1 MDISN
6 LLPGDI
12 IWGMFPCDDG
22 RGFARHAAI
31 VVGSVNN
38 EPLALVGT
46 SQDVPERSGTDRL
59 VLAPRGKV
67 SMDDDW
73 RLTGLAKPTRFDGR
87 GKLFKVRQAKEW
99 CLIGTIRECKQE
111 SQNREWTRTF
121 RQVQAVVASEA
132 AKRMRKH
139 HQTRRSA

>member
-12 IWGMFPCDDG
+12 IWGEFPCDDG

-31 VVGSVNN
+31 VAGSVND
-38 EPLALVGT
+38 ESLALVGT
-46 SQDVPERSGTDRL
+46 SQDVPERSSADRL
-59 VLAPRGKV
+59 VLAPRGKA
-67 SMDDDW
+67 SSDEDW

-87 GKLFKVRQAKEW
+87 GKLFNVKQAREW
-99 CLIGTIRECKQE
+99 CLIGTIREYKQE

-121 RQVQAVVASEA
+121 RQVQAVAASEV